1 VVQLHRERGA
11 IRATGAELFVIGN
24 GTPNFVA
31 GFREQTGW
39 QGPIYT
45 DPSLAVYR
53 AAGLKRSVMRTLDP
67 RQLGST
73 IRAFARGARQGR
85 KQGDTWQ
92 QGGVLVVAPGGDVMW
107 HHASERADDN
117 ATAAQIVAALTTTH
131 A

>member
-1 VVQLHRERGA
+1 MHREGVA
-11 IRATGAELFVIGN
+11 IRATGAELFVIGH

-117 ATAAQIVAALTTTH
+117 ATVAQIVAALRG
-131 A
+131 